1 MGLEIDRTMNN
12 IENKL
17 SDISAYPVV
26 GTLAGVTKILLGTTQ
41 ALTGLACGIMLLIP
55 SAATRDWS
63 SMKSSWTHIK
73 HGVGNMTAGVF
84 ESIPFVQ
91 TAIYGIRRMKQGE
104 ISDIHAHLYTG
115 HEFKFMPYKSLV
127 ERDWKIGGA
136 DDEAVEKAKDIFNKK
151 ITDYS
156 NPQDLSEKI
165 KYRLAAQAV
174 EEENTLG
181 KQK

>member
-1 MGLEIDRTMNN
+1 MNN

-91 TAIYGIRRMKQGE
+91 TAIYGIRRMKQGRSLTYMRIYIRDMSLNLCRINLLWRE
-104 ISDIHAHLYTG
+104 TG
-115 HEFKFMPYKSLV
+115 KLEEPMMRLLKKQ
-127 ERDWKIGGA
+127 KIFLIKKLLIIQTHKTFLKKLNI
-136 DDEAVEKAKDIFNKK
+136 DLPHKLLKKK
-151 ITDYS
+151 I
-156 NPQDLSEKI
+156 L
-165 KYRLAAQAV
+165 
-174 EEENTLG
+174 
-181 KQK
+181 